1 MILIS
6 IGWFCPYR
14 NRYCPYPDLSHLMA
28 SSMFALDNFKVKCF
42 MKTFRKIGCLLL
54 IAAFSFPCFA
64 KKRIVLEGKW
74 YTTPKSIIPKQPIQA
89 WVEDNNK
96 DLLLEFSANLGT
108 VEVIVTNS
116 AGEVVYK
123 QSVEA
128 QPSVVISLEEE
139 VGNEFILSI
148 VKDQNMVYGK
158 LN

>member
-1 MILIS
+1 
-6 IGWFCPYR
+6 
-14 NRYCPYPDLSHLMA
+14 
-28 SSMFALDNFKVKCF
+28 

-64 KKRIVLEGKW
+64 KKRIHLKGKW
-74 YTTPKSIIPKQPIQA
+74 SDRFRSITPKQPIQA
-89 WVEDNNK
+89 WIEDNNK

-108 VEVIVTNS
+108 VEVTVTNS

-139 VGNEFILSI
+139 MREGDVLSVTNGINIISGNF
-148 VKDQNMVYGK
+148 
-158 LN
+158 

>member
-1 MILIS
+1 
-6 IGWFCPYR
+6 
-14 NRYCPYPDLSHLMA
+14 
-28 SSMFALDNFKVKCF
+28 

-64 KKRIVLEGKW
+64 KKRIHLQGRRIV
-74 YTTPKSIIPKQPIQA
+74 TKSVIPKQPIQA

-116 AGEVVYK
+116 AGKVVYK
-123 QSVEA
+123 RSVEA

-139 VGNEFILSI
+139 VRDGYVLSVAGGENI
-148 VKDQNMVYGK
+148 VYGRI
-158 LN
+158 

>member
-28 SSMFALDNFKVKCF
+28 SSMFALDNFKVKTY

-54 IAAFSFPCFA
+54 IAVCSFPCFA
-64 KKRIVLEGKW
+64 KKRIALEGKW

-116 AGEVVYK
+116 VGEVVYK

-139 VGNEFILSI
+139 MRDGDVVLVTDGENVISVSL
-148 VKDQNMVYGK
+148 
-158 LN
+158 

>member
-1 MILIS
+1 
-6 IGWFCPYR
+6 
-14 NRYCPYPDLSHLMA
+14 
-28 SSMFALDNFKVKCF
+28 

-64 KKRIVLEGKW
+64 KKRIHLQGRRIV
-74 YTTPKSIIPKQPIQA
+74 TKSVIPKQPIQA

-123 QSVEA
+123 QFVEA

-139 VGNEFILSI
+139 VKEGDVLSI
-148 VKDQNMVYGK
+148 MDSESLLYGVI
-158 LN
+158 